1 MRAHTMSTGAFNM
14 IGGPPPPLSSSR
26 LPGSAA
32 YQNTCPPP
40 PQSSNNNRVPPSNAA
55 YQNTCPPPPSSSNY
69 NRISNANPKNE
80 NLSHDHPKDFTPSR
94 TLITPPAPPP
104 PPPKKSSRV
113 DANEIPRP
121 LKPQKDIIYT
131 TRSGATRKVPP
142 HSGSFFKAIDKG
154 NCSPRLMRVT
164 ACAVPT
170 TKDVLGNTGIPLA
183 LVVTPFAGPENGEE
197 PLHLVDMGESP
208 PR

>member
-1 MRAHTMSTGAFNM
+1 MTSGASKM
-14 IGGPPPPLSSSR
+14 IGGPPPSLNSNR
-26 LPGSAA
+26 LP
-32 YQNTCPPP
+32 P
-40 PQSSNNNRVPPSNAA
+40 NAA
-55 YQNTCPPPPSSSNY
+55 FQNTCPPPPSSSNY
-69 NRISNANPKNE
+69 NRAPNALTKND
-80 NLSHDHPKDFTPSR
+80 NLSNDHPREFTPSK

-104 PPPKKSSRV
+104 KKPLRV

-131 TRSGATRKVPP
+131 TRSGAMRKVPP
-142 HSGSFFKAIDKG
+142 LSGSLFKAIDKG

-164 ACAVPT
+164 LCAIPT
-170 TKDVLGNTGIPLA
+170 SIDVLKNTGIPLA

-197 PLHLVDMGESP
+197 PLHLLDMGESP

>member
-1 MRAHTMSTGAFNM
+1 M
-14 IGGPPPPLSSSR
+14 IGGPPPPLSSTR
-26 LPGSAA
+26 LS
-32 YQNTCPPP
+32 T
-40 PQSSNNNRVPPSNAA
+40 NAA

-69 NRISNANPKNE
+69 NRVSPSNAAYQNTCPPPPSSSSYNRISNDVFQSDSVSNNYPQN
-80 NLSHDHPKDFTPSR
+80 FTPSR
-94 TLITPPAPPP
+94 TLITPPAPPAP
-104 PPPKKSSRV
+104 SPKKPVRV

-121 LKPQKDIIYT
+121 LKPQKDIIFT

-142 HSGSFFKAIDKG
+142 LSGSLFKAIDKG

-164 ACAVPT
+164 LCAVPT
-170 TKDVLGNTGIPLA
+170 TKEVLGNTGIPLA

-197 PLHLVDMGESP
+197 PLNLVDMGESP